1 MEIVKNLTDR
11 EILLLTYQKLEG
23 VAKEFGEYKKDST
36 MNMHELD
43 KRISEIEKHLSKAD
57 TLKEDADKRSKK
69 QVTLVAI
76 VITAINALISLLIKF
91 YS

>member
-1 MEIVKNLTDR
+1 MDIVKNLSDR

-23 VAKEFGEYKKDST
+23 VEKEFGDYKKEST

-43 KRISEIEKHLSKAD
+43 KRISEIEKHLTKSD
-57 TLKEDADKRSKK
+57 VLKDDAEKRSKR
-69 QVTLVAI
+69 QLVIVGLAI
-76 VITAINALISLLIKF
+76 TVINALISLVIKF